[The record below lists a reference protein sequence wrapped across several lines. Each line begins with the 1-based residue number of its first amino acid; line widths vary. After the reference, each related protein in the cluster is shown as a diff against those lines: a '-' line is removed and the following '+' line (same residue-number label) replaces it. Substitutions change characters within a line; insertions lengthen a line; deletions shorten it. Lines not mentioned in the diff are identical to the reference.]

1 MQIITTKEAI
11 EFTAPFIGKVLNRVW
26 QGNGSALFLE
36 FGELTNNKG
45 ELTVMIEWS
54 WRVENEQEIEFGS
67 WSEESKVSE
76 RLQNLNGLTLKGVL
90 FQSRL
95 PEVVLELSRN
105 KWVCSFSTV
114 EGDPEWALITP
125 SKTMLSSK
133 GNLGFELSK
142 FRIL

>member
-1 MQIITTKEAI
+1 MDIISTEEAL
-11 EFTAPFIGKVLNRVW
+11 EFTAPFIGKAVSRVW
-26 QGNGSALFLE
+26 RGNGSAIFLE
-36 FGELTNNKG
+36 IGELADNKG

-67 WSEESKVSE
+67 WSEESEFSKL
-76 RLQNLNGLTLKGVL
+76 LQNLKGLALNRVS

-95 PEVVLELSRN
+95 PEVVLELSGN

-125 SKTMLSSK
+125 TKTLLSSN
-133 GNLGFELSK
+133 GNLCFE
-142 FRIL
+142 